1 MGLCHQSKTTY
12 FKDGIGHSG
21 KQLMLCPQRSEGQ
34 VDQRERS
41 MCVFLFT
48 TKMQRNLGR
57 PGSAQVALL
66 GGRGTQAEA
75 ALKVPLAL
83 GSKGKSPGWAWTT
96 DLQP

>member
-1 MGLCHQSKTTY
+1 M
-12 FKDGIGHSG
+12 
-21 KQLMLCPQRSEGQ
+21 
-34 VDQRERS
+34 
-41 MCVFLFT
+41 FLFT

-75 ALKVPLAL
+75 ALRVPLAL